1 MGGIYSEDNLIE
13 QPAIELFKTNCY
25 AHEDCYNETFD
36 KTRALLLPKLISG
49 EVDVEEMDIKAVNE
63 VTA

>member
-1 MGGIYSEDNLIE
+1 MGGKYSEDNLIE

-25 AHEDCYNETFD
+25 AHEDCYNETFN

-49 EVDVEEMDIKAVNE
+49 EINVEKLDIGTV
-63 VTA
+63 V